1 MRHARPNLL
10 VLEAKFERLVH
21 SRERAIQHE
30 HQSHC
35 RTAAAATKRPAQAE
49 NEHDPERSF
58 REALETLPAA
68 AYTTDA
74 AGRITSFNPSAVDL
88 WGQSPELGK
97 SQWCGSW
104 RLYRLDEQPLPHD
117 MCPMAVALKEDRP
130 VRGERAVAERPDGRR
145 VPFLAYPTPL
155 HDASGA
161 LVGAVNMLLDVTGH
175 EDDLESSDHPR
186 AKSRSRANRLKAGAS
201 KVQGL
206 TVLDRCA
213 QSSGSGHP
221 KLGDQ

>member
-1 MRHARPNLL
+1 MDAARSTLL

-21 SRERAIQHE
+21 SRARAIQHE
-30 HQSHC
+30 HQSHG
-35 RTAAAATKRPAQAE
+35 RTAPAATKRPAQAD

-68 AYTTDA
+68 AYMTDA

-104 RLYRLDEQPLPHD
+104 KLYRLDEQPLPHD
-117 MCPMAVALKEDRP
+117 MCPMAVALKEDRA

-155 HDASGA
+155 HDAEGA
-161 LVGAVNMLLDVTGH
+161 LVGAVNMLLDITGQ
-175 EDDLESSDHPR
+175 DDEPGSEEQSR
-186 AKSRSRANRLKAGAS
+186 RNARSRSNRRKP
-201 KVQGL
+201 KVA
-206 TVLDRCA
+206 T
-213 QSSGSGHP
+213 
-221 KLGDQ
+221 

>member
-1 MRHARPNLL
+1 MDAARSSLL

-21 SRERAIQHE
+21 SRARAIQHE
-30 HQSHC
+30 HRSHG
-35 RTAAAATKRPAQAE
+35 RTAPAATKRPAQAE

-104 RLYRLDEQPLPHD
+104 KLYRLDEQPLPHD

-175 EDDLESSDHPR
+175 EDELESSAHPR
-186 AKSRSRANRLKAGAS
+186 AKSRSRANRVNARAS
-201 KVQGL
+201 KGQV
-206 TVLDRCA
+206 
-213 QSSGSGHP
+213 S
-221 KLGDQ
+221 